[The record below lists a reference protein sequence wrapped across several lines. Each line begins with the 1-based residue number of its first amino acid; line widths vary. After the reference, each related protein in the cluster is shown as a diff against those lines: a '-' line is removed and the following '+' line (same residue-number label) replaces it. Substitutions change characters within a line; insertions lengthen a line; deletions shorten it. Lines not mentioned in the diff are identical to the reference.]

1 MQMGGFLLPMWI
13 TLLKDRRLWLLT
25 LLGVLA
31 FVVARWV
38 LPVGAAFHLVVKG
51 GYWVMLVTVI
61 LFIRAVWRLCR
72 HGLKQ
77 WRPDR
82 THLWAMLLVLATAGL
97 WQAHGH
103 HGFKIL
109 SDEVLLL
116 GTSMNLHYGR
126 EPTYPIRA
134 TDVQGPFQVLQSV
147 LDKRPFFFPFVVGL
161 VHDLTGYRPENPFY
175 VNTVLSVVF
184 LALVYLAARR
194 IGGSPWSGALGVLLF
209 AGLPLM
215 AQQATGGGFDLL
227 NVLMLV
233 VVLWL
238 TLRFAEKPDALS
250 VEALCLAT
258 VLLAQTRY
266 ESVLMVVP
274 VAAIVLWGWGRA
286 GRVNLPRTLWLMP
299 LLLMPFVLQNRRFV
313 SDASLWELAGRGSG
327 ATEPFALHYLPDNLG
342 HALAFFF
349 DTSGYQPNSVL
360 FGAAGLIAL
369 PFFCIWIT
377 RVLRQ
382 GGNQRP
388 DDMAIALCGLGLL
401 AITAL
406 FMVYFWGQFDH
417 PVIRRLSLPLHLC
430 MAVAIIVVLGRWV
443 RWSRKWQ
450 AACAVAVAALLVQ
463 GLPVM
468 AKRAYEKEYT
478 PGVEM
483 AWRQEFIDH
492 LPARDFLFID
502 QDSIFWI
509 TQRIPATPI
518 KQAQQRREGLAYH
531 LRNHSFSAM
540 YVFQR
545 YNVNDLTGALALDP
559 ADDVGPGFELEPV
572 WEKRIAT
579 LLVGRISRIT
589 SITEENGRTSE
600 ARDFVHPQKTETRT
614 PEQLEKA
621 RTEYLEN
628 WIKQLP

>member
-1 MQMGGFLLPMWI
+1 MGGFFIPMWI
-13 TLLKDRRLWLLT
+13 TVLKDRRLWLLT

-31 FVVARWV
+31 FVTARWV
-38 LPVGAAFHLVVKG
+38 LPTGAAFQLVVKG
-51 GYWVMLVTVI
+51 GYWVMLATVI
-61 LFIRAVWRLCR
+61 LFVRAIWRLYR
-72 HGLKQ
+72 HGQQQ

-82 THLWAMLLVLATAGL
+82 THLWALLLVLATAGL
-97 WQAHGH
+97 WQAHGQ

-175 VNTVLSVVF
+175 VNTGLSAVF

-194 IGGSPWSGALGVLLF
+194 IGGSPWAGALGVLLF

-227 NVLMLV
+227 NLLMLAAVLMLA
-233 VVLWL
+233 
-238 TLRFAEKPDALS
+238 LRWTEKPDAHA
-250 VEALCLAT
+250 VEALCLAA

-266 ESVLMVVP
+266 ESALMIVP
-274 VAAIVLWGWGRA
+274 VAVMVLWGWKRA
-286 GRVNLPRTLWLMP
+286 GRVIMPWTLWLVP
-299 LLLMPFVLQNRRFV
+299 LLLMPCVLQNRRFG
-313 SDASLWELAGRGSG
+313 SDASLWELAGRGGG
-327 ATEPFALHYLPDNLG
+327 ASEPFALHYLPDNLG

-349 DTSGYQPNSVL
+349 DTTGYQPNSVL

-369 PFFCIWIT
+369 PFFGIWIT

-382 GGNQRP
+382 DGNQRP
-388 DDMAIALCGLGLL
+388 DDMATAVCGLGLL
-401 AITAL
+401 GITAL
-406 FMVYFWGQFDH
+406 IMVYFWGQFDH

-443 RWSRKWQ
+443 RWSGKWQ
-450 AACAVAVAALLVQ
+450 AACAVAVVALLVQ

-492 LPARDFLFID
+492 HPARDFLFID

-545 YNVNDLTGALALDP
+545 YKVDDGTGALTLDP
-559 ADDVGPGFELEPV
+559 ADDVGPGFGLEPV

-579 LLVGRISRIT
+579 LLIGRISRIT
-589 SITEENGRTSE
+589 SITEDNGRASE
-600 ARDFVHPQKTETRT
+600 ATDFVQPQQTETRT

-621 RTEYLEN
+621 RAEYLEN